1 MYSKVFLVGLAA
13 TIVSATPLN
22 ARQAPTWPLPFSNAP
37 SKTGIPFGT
46 AAPTGSWGPWD
57 ADRPLMGTAVSSSA
71 STAATPNA
79 PVTQDFINSVELAAT
94 EVERYT
100 LLSQMDPTHLKFDFN
115 PAANPGVKPGAG
127 GQVDLAN
134 RANFPS
140 VIGTGISAAVGF
152 MNPCGL
158 NTPHIH
164 PRASEFLVLAQGSN
178 VKTGLILENGF
189 TVQQNTTLS
198 QFQGTVFPEGSIHFQ
213 FNDNCQPAV
222 FISGLSNE
230 DPGASS
236 IAQNFFSIDPAILD
250 ATLGF
255 PAQIDGNNFAT
266 FKAAIPPP
274 FALGSKECL
283 VRCGIEH

>member
-1 MYSKVFLVGLAA
+1 MYSKLFLASLAA

-22 ARQAPTWPLPFSNAP
+22 ARQAPTWSLPFSNAP

-46 AAPTGSWGPWD
+46 AASTASWGPWD
-57 ADRPLMGTAVSSSA
+57 ASRPPMGTAVSSST

-79 PVTQDFINSVELAAT
+79 SVTQDFINSVELAAT

-198 QFQGTVFPEGSIHFQ
+198 QLQGTVFPEGSIHFQ

-255 PAQIDGNNFAT
+255 PEQIDGDNFAA

-283 VRCGIEH
+283 MRCGIKH

>member
-1 MYSKVFLVGLAA
+1 MYSKVFLAGLAA

-22 ARQAPTWPLPFSNAP
+22 VRQAPTWALPFSSAP
-37 SKTGIPFGT
+37 SKTGIPFGN
-46 AAPTGSWGPWD
+46 AAPTSSWGPWD
-57 ADRPLMGTAVSSSA
+57 STAVSSSA

-178 VKTGLILENGF
+178 VKTGLILENKF
-189 TVQQNTTLS
+189 IVQQNT
-198 QFQGTVFPEGSIHFQ
+198 
-213 FNDNCQPAV
+213 
-222 FISGLSNE
+222 
-230 DPGASS
+230 
-236 IAQNFFSIDPAILD
+236 
-250 ATLGF
+250 
-255 PAQIDGNNFAT
+255 
-266 FKAAIPPP
+266 
-274 FALGSKECL
+274 
-283 VRCGIEH
+283 

>member
-1 MYSKVFLVGLAA
+1 MFSTLLLAGLAA
-13 TIVSATPLN
+13 TAVSATPLH
-22 ARQAPTWPLPFSNAP
+22 ARQPPAWSTPASYTPSN
-37 SKTGIPFGT
+37 T
-46 AAPTGSWGPWD
+46 AVAWGP
-57 ADRPLMGTAVSSSA
+57 AAASSYPSNST
-71 STAATPNA
+71 STAATPNP
-79 PVTQDFINSVELAAT
+79 PVSQDFINSVELAAT
-94 EVERYT
+94 EVEKYT

-115 PAANPGVKPGAG
+115 PAANPGVKAGAG

-164 PRASEFLVLAQGSN
+164 PRATEFLVLAQGSN
-178 VKTGLILENGF
+178 VKTGLILENTF

-198 QFQGTVFPEGSIHFQ
+198 QFQGTVFPQGSIHFQ

-236 IAQNFFSIDPAILD
+236 IAQNFFSIDPAIVD

-255 PAQIDGNNFAT
+255 PAQIDGNNFAA

-283 VRCGIEH
+283 VRCGIAH

>member
-1 MYSKVFLVGLAA
+1 MYSNLFLAGLAA

-22 ARQAPTWPLPFSNAP
+22 VRQASTWSSPISSAP

-46 AAPTGSWGPWD
+46 AAPTDSWSPWD
-57 ADRPLMGTAVSSSA
+57 TSSSA
-71 STAATPNA
+71 STAAATPNA

-94 EVERYT
+94 EVDRYT

-115 PAANPGVKPGAG
+115 PAANPGVTPGYG
-127 GQVDLAN
+127 GQVDTAN
-134 RANFPS
+134 RGNFPS

-164 PRASEFLVLAQGSN
+164 PRASEFLVLAEGSN
-178 VKTGLILENGF
+178 VKTGLILENKF
-189 TVQQNTTLS
+189 IVQQNTTLS

-213 FNDNCQPAV
+213 FNDNCHPAV

-236 IAQNFFSIDPAILD
+236 IAQNFFSFDPAILD
-250 ATLGF
+250 ITLGF
-255 PAQIDGNNFAT
+255 PEQIDGDNFAA
-266 FKAAIPPP
+266 FKMGIPAP
-274 FALGSKECL
+274 FAKDLEECM
-283 VRCGIEH
+283 VRCGMMH